1 MNWLD
6 CLCLS
11 VPPSIALAFA
21 AVILRN
27 VIAHHVRAI
36 VEHIDSMRLNRRADR
51 VNERNMRLRFARG
64 MSDLAEALVKSARY
78 TAGAIK
84 VNPKP
89 EPAEK
94 RTVFQQWM
102 DAEGKHRPAE
112 VQDAMEFAFGFVSGE
127 DSGAEAGD
135 AGTAEGAKAIIER
148 YADASWYSTAV
159 ADAKARR

>member
-11 VPPSIALAFA
+11 VPPSIALVVVAHRGAKSLHFT
-21 AVILRN
+21 
-27 VIAHHVRAI
+27 VIAHARNVNDALSMFASRMHDAMDRATDTLAAAHVRA
-36 VEHIDSMRLNRRADR
+36 
-51 VNERNMRLRFARG
+51 
-64 MSDLAEALVKSARY
+64 ARY

-89 EPAEK
+89 EPAETK
-94 RTVFQQWM
+94 SVFARWM

-148 YADASWYSTAV
+148 YADPTWYTAAV
-159 ADAKARR
+159 EDAKARR